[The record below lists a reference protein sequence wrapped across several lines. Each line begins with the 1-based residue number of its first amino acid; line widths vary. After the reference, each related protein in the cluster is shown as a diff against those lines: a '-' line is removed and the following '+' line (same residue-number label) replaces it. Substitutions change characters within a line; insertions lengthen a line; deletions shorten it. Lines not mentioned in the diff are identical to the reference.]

1 MNDDVI
7 TQRVLPLAALLQ
19 TLQEVRH
26 LAENGRV
33 DQGHL
38 DTAIGSVLRIDADS
52 VADVYGGVA
61 PVADGLRTLIGY
73 FDNRLGDPA
82 LPKLAL
88 AVLQLERS
96 FSKDDV
102 AMGEVHA
109 GISRIARQ
117 AEGEGVTHP
126 DILKGLGEVYAQT
139 LSSMKPKV
147 MVQGSPHYLGQP
159 QVVGEIRALL
169 LSALRSA
176 VLWRQMG
183 GTQWD
188 LLLKR
193 GEMKR
198 AANAL
203 LATT

>member
-1 MNDDVI
+1 MNDDQI
-7 TQRVLPLAALLQ
+7 TQRVMALAGLLQ
-19 TLQEVRH
+19 ALQEVRH

-33 DQGHL
+33 DQARL
-38 DTAIGSVLRIDADS
+38 QTAIDGVLRIDADS
-52 VADVYGGVA
+52 VAEIYGGVA

-73 FDNRLGDPA
+73 FDNRLGDPQ

-96 FSKDDV
+96 FSRDEDAMEAVRSAV
-102 AMGEVHA
+102 ARLA
-109 GISRIARQ
+109 GQ
-117 AEGEGVTHP
+117 AHNDGATHP
-126 DILKGLGEVYAQT
+126 DTLARLGEIYAAS
-139 LSSMKPKV
+139 LSPMKPKV
-147 MVQGSPHYLGQP
+147 MVQGNPHYLAQP

-169 LSALRSA
+169 LAAIRSA

-188 LLLKR
+188 FLFKR

-198 AANAL
+198 AAMAL
-203 LATT
+203 LAGT